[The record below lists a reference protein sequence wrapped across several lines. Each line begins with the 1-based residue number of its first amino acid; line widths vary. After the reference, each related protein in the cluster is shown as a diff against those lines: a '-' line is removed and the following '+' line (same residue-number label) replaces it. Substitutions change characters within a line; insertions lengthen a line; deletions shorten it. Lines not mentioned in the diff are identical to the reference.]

1 MAFKSELKGPG
12 SNCFFKHYNL
22 YKNSRLKIKSSLA
35 PFPPHFSIYRYQGE
49 AYLLFLECIHNHA
62 YEKSR
67 FLRGDTTI
75 VENKIP
81 DITEDIKASTPLA
94 YINPDHRTIHLLD
107 KILSFD
113 DYLASI
119 HIPQTK

>member
-1 MAFKSELKGPG
+1 
-12 SNCFFKHYNL
+12 
-22 YKNSRLKIKSSLA
+22 
-35 PFPPHFSIYRYQGE
+35 
-49 AYLLFLECIHNHA
+49 LFLECIHNHA